1 MKEDEEGMGWGGRG
15 GRGEGGGKERG
26 GGRRRGRERRR
37 KEGKEEKEEK
47 GNFIFLFLSILHC
60 PIVAP
65 VHHILT

>member
-1 MKEDEEGMGWGGRG
+1 MEEDEEGMGWGGRG

-26 GGRRRGRERRR
+26 GGRRGRERRR